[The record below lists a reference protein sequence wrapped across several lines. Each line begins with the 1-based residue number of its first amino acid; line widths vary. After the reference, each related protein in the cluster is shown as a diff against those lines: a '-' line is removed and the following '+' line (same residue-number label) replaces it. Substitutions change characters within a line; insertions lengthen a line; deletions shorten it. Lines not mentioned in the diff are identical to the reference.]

1 MANSTQCIEDA
12 VELLARAAD
21 LSIEWAG
28 IEDLWSKINELLT
41 EAKAATEDLQILK
54 ARISLK
60 EQKSTV
66 YSSFYSSDYS
76 SEPEVVDI
84 GKAHALLR
92 EELGELLFAVIDIC
106 RILQVD
112 PRAALEIA
120 NKKFEASLSYIEDTL
135 AQEGRIPA
143 LEDPE
148 RIRQLWEEGKKIRI
162 IKSVHSNPISSSV
175 SPTRSVSVIL

>member
-12 VELLARAAD
+12 VELLAKAAD
-21 LSIEWAG
+21 LGIEWAG

-66 YSSFYSSDYS
+66 YS
-76 SEPEVVDI
+76 EPEVVDF

-92 EELGELLFAVIDIC
+92 EELGELLFAVIDVC

-120 NKKFEASLSYIEDTL
+120 NKKFEAGLSYVESKL

-143 LEDPE
+143 LEDPN

-162 IKSVHSNPISSSV
+162 IKSVPSNPTSSS
-175 SPTRSVSVIL
+175 SSSTSSSTRAMPVIL